1 MGQVGCILQVGYF
14 RMFES
19 YQHFNFSDALI
30 NGRVEYAVKMLG
42 QIEVQEPK
50 GTHIVRDAI
59 HAIRFHLQVKR
70 GETGHSGAKLRKVTE
85 EEEENNNLSD
95 EGPCTN

>member
-1 MGQVGCILQVGYF
+1 
-14 RMFES
+14 
-19 YQHFNFSDALI
+19 
-30 NGRVEYAVKMLG
+30 MLG

-85 EEEENNNLSD
+85 EGSNLIFSSN
-95 EGPCTN
+95 EGSRPN